1 MLHALVRRLRLAVA
15 AGIAIMAIMI
25 MAMTLAAPASA
36 APQASPAGV
45 WMTIDDETGR
55 ARSLVRIWEHDGKL
69 YGRIIKLLEN
79 PGAVCERC
87 EGPWKDKPIE
97 GMTIVWDMQP
107 EEGTAGAWEGGRVFD
122 PEKAK
127 SYRATLALIDD
138 DRLEVRGHVGPF
150 SRKQIWERV
159 E

>member
-1 MLHALVRRLRLAVA
+1 MLHQLVRRIRATGV
-15 AGIAIMAIMI
+15 AGILLAIA
-25 MAMTLAAPASA
+25 TFAAPASA
-36 APQASPAGV
+36 ADDPTPVGV
-45 WMTIDDETGR
+45 WMTIDDETGK

-79 PGAVCERC
+79 PGAVCEKC
-87 EGPWKDKPIE
+87 EGAWKNEPIE
-97 GMTIVWDMQP
+97 GMTVLWNMKPD
-107 EEGTAGAWEGGRVFD
+107 EAAGQWEGGRLFD

-127 SYRATLALIDD
+127 SYRGTLELIDD

-150 SRKQIWERV
+150 SRKQIWQRV